1 MSRPKQNL
9 TPAQRK
15 AYDASMKRLN
25 AQQMKKMLGVGGQKL
40 TQAQIKKLQ
49 TSPRKTIGRLGVAA
63 TKTMT
68 PADKRKAMQKQ
79 RLARRKAIQQQK
91 QRVHTAKT
99 GLDRRQAKTTLKAL
113 KVDKKISRAN
123 RKGNIGK
130 VKKLTGRLESLTKR
144 NARLRDK
151 QMARASVPKAPP
163 RVTRV
168 TRQPPPPREVPKQ
181 KTNRRRAVA
190 VSNVV
195 KRKG

>member
-1 MSRPKQNL
+1 MIR
-9 TPAQRK
+9 R
-15 AYDASMKRLN
+15 
-25 AQQMKKMLGVGGQKL
+25 KL

-91 QRVHTAKT
+91 QRVATAKT
-99 GLDRRQAKTTLKAL
+99 GLDRRQAKTGLKAL

-130 VKKLTGRLESLTKR
+130 VKKLTGKLKSLTERNAALRDHQMAKAGKSLTGR
-144 NARLRDK
+144 NARLRKLTAMQKADTL
-151 QMARASVPKAPP
+151 MRA
-163 RVTRV
+163 
-168 TRQPPPPREVPKQ
+168 
-181 KTNRRRAVA
+181 
-190 VSNVV
+190 